1 MDKVKQ
7 RGCQAEE
14 QLEPLFFR
22 CSPGVNALS
31 LNWTDRAA
39 GVKIGKIR
47 QKEGTRSARK
57 ATDQILLESQTEP
70 CLPHQSEH
78 FIIPDIT
85 VGV

>member
-1 MDKVKQ
+1 MKQ
-7 RGCQAEE
+7 RGCQAGEH
-14 QLEPLFFR
+14 LEPLFFR
-22 CSPGVNALS
+22 CSPGVNAVS

-39 GVKIGKIR
+39 GVKLGKISR
-47 QKEGTRSARK
+47 KEGTRSARK

-70 CLPHQSEH
+70 SLAHQSEH